1 MDKRCVVDAQDL
13 RDQLKRVDFLLHHK
27 FWKVLTFKERP
38 AGFMLLARLRKAA
51 KTGADGLRISELALS
66 TGITASGITQ
76 MVTALEER
84 GMVGRKMDPDDRR
97 AVRVYLTEKGRRST
111 DEMMAAMDSVF
122 GGLVDYLG
130 QEKSRAFL
138 EILNE
143 IIRYFDEQSSEGG
156 ADSNEKRH
164 GNEES

>member
-1 MDKRCVVDAQDL
+1 MDEKGSIRAQDL
-13 RDQLKRVDFLLHHK
+13 SDQLKRVDFLLHRR
-27 FWKVLTFKERP
+27 FWNELKFKERP
-38 AGFMLLARLRKAA
+38 ASFMLLAKIRKAA
-51 KTGADGLRISELALS
+51 KKGEDGVRVSELALA

-84 GMVGRKMDPDDRR
+84 GMVGRKMDPEDRR
-97 AVRVYLTEKGRRST
+97 AVRVYLTEEGKRAT
-111 DEMMAAMDSVF
+111 DQMMASLDSTF

-143 IIRYFDEQSSEGG
+143 VIQYFDNQSPLDCP
-156 ADSNEKRH
+156 DSDTKAVK
-164 GNEES
+164 